1 MVNLFIGTSGDNG
14 QVDPGATVPFGMVRV
29 CPDSDPRSHAGYDF
43 SVTKISGIS
52 INRLSGVGCSG
63 AGGNLSIKPAP
74 SDFELHIL
82 KRTELARPGYYET
95 TFNNKVKVELTATKN
110 SVLER
115 YTFPKGME
123 ALVTVNFGSSFERLI
138 SETHSVTPTGEI
150 EGRVVSANVC
160 GHGRYSLFFN
170 LKTDRPFSIK
180 SDTDGK
186 MVLVFDS
193 ANSAPVEI
201 RITVSSVSQSA
212 ANTENQLAKTLNFN
226 QVKTNAARL
235 WENKLSKI
243 KIKGTNNDLTIFYT
257 SLYRVYLSPAD
268 VTSSDGKYLGTDGK
282 IHDANNFSYYSSWS
296 LWDTYR
302 TKFPLLVLME
312 PTAMSDMSQSLVSLY
327 QTGKQNWS
335 TDAEATATVRT
346 EHAVIL
352 LLDAYRKGIK
362 NIDFRACYPSLCQEA
377 KNLLV
382 GTPDQKLESACDL
395 WALSEIA
402 TILNEKEDAF
412 NYKLQAE
419 KLFETTWK
427 KEFMTIDPT
436 YTHMRNNGLYQGSRW
451 QYRWAVPQYLD
462 QMIQWTGGKEQL
474 KTQLTEFFDQHLYN
488 QGNEPDIHV
497 PYLFNRLGAPE
508 KTQTIVRELLS
519 EEIIHKYGG
528 SGEYPRP
535 YIGRAY
541 KNSPEGYNPEMDED
555 DGTMG
560 AWYVFSAMG
569 FYPMVVGEPN
579 YELTSPLF
587 DRIQLKLENGNTF
600 TIRTKNRKKQT
611 DTIKSIKLDGKA
623 YPFWQIKHDELLK
636 GGVLEFLY

>member
-52 INRLSGVGCSG
+52 MNRLSGVGCSG
-63 AGGNLSIKPAP
+63 SGGNLSIKPAQP
-74 SDFELHIL
+74 NFDLHIL
-82 KRTELARPGYYET
+82 KKTELAVPGYYET
-95 TFNNKVKVELTATKN
+95 TFNNDVKVELTATKN
-110 SVLER
+110 IALER
-115 YTFPKGME
+115 YTFPKGIE
-123 ALVTVNFGSSFERLI
+123 ALFTINFGSSFERLI
-138 SETHSVTPTGEI
+138 SENHTVTPSGEV
-150 EGRVVSANVC
+150 EGQVVSANVC
-160 GHGRYSLFFN
+160 GRGRYSLFFN
-170 LKTDRPFSIK
+170 LKANRPFSIK
-180 SDTDGK
+180 SDAEGK
-186 MVLVFDS
+186 MVLVFDPT
-193 ANSAPVEI
+193 NSAPVEI
-201 RITVSSVSQSA
+201 RLAVSSVSQSA
-212 ANTENQLAKTLNFN
+212 ANKENQLAKTQNFN
-226 QVKTNAARL
+226 QLKAKAASL
-235 WENKLSKI
+235 WGKKLSRI
-243 KIKGTNNDLTIFYT
+243 KVKGTTNDLTIFYT

-268 VTSSDGKYLGTDGK
+268 VTSFDGKYLGTDGLV
-282 IHDANNFSYYSSWS
+282 HDAKDFTYYSSWS

-302 TKFPLLVLME
+302 TKFPLLALME

-335 TDAEATATVRT
+335 TDSEATPTVRT

-362 NIDFRACYPSLCQEA
+362 NIDFRTCYPQLCQEA
-377 KNLLV
+377 NDLLM

-395 WALSEIA
+395 WALSEIS
-402 TILNEKEDAF
+402 TILNEKENAVK
-412 NYKLQAE
+412 YKMLAE
-419 KLFETTWK
+419 NLFESTWK

-436 YTHMRNNGLYQGSRW
+436 YTNMRNNGLYQGSRW
-451 QYRWAVPQYLD
+451 QYRWAAPQYLD
-462 QMIQWTGGKEQL
+462 KMIQWTGGKEQL
-474 KTQLTEFFDQHLYN
+474 KTQLTEFFDEHLYN

-497 PYLFNRLGAPE
+497 PYIFNRLGSPE
-508 KTQTIVRELLS
+508 KTQTLVRELLS

-528 SGEYPRP
+528 SGEYPKP

-569 FYPMVVGEPN
+569 FYPMVVGEPE

-587 DRIQLKLENGNTF
+587 DRIVIQLENGNSF
-600 TIRTKNRKKQT
+600 RIKTKNRKKPS
-611 DTIKSIKLDGKA
+611 DPIKTIKLDGKE
-623 YPFWQIKHDELLK
+623 YYSFQLKHENVLK
-636 GGVLEFLY
+636 GGILEFLY